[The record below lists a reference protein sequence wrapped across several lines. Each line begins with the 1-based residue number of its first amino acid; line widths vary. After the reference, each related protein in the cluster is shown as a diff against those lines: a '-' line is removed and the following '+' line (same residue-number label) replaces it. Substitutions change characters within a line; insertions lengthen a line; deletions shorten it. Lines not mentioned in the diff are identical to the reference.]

1 MFHKSTFLQS
11 TMFSIQLVF
20 VHDILVLRNIF
31 NTLDLHCI
39 VRLINISLRL
49 KKEMITMTVFEYLI
63 LISIYF
69 WFSLIFPSF
78 TFYFISLNTWDGVS
92 SYTFS
97 NTWKTNH
104 DSRPLQGVTEY
115 FNTKRSANWE
125 ICKLIISFLLA
136 T

>member
-1 MFHKSTFLQS
+1 MFHKSAFLQS

-63 LISIYF
+63 LISIDF
-69 WFSLIFPSF
+69 WFLFIFLSF
-78 TFYFISLNTWDGVS
+78 TFYFISLNTRDGVS

-97 NTWKTNH
+97 NNWKTNH

-115 FNTKRSANWE
+115 FNTERSANWE